1 MEGAAMEGT
10 GPPEVRYTRSGDVV
24 LAYQVTGQGP
34 LDLVFVPGWISNIE
48 LAWELPEFARFLGR
62 LAGLARLIWFDK
74 RGTGLSDR
82 VTGPVTLEERSDDIR
97 AVMDAAGSR
106 QAAVV
111 GWYEGGAI
119 AASFAASYPDRVR
132 ALVIGSFTARAAHDA
147 GEPWGIDPA
156 MMDLISKRAEDA
168 WGTAAIAELSPS
180 TTGNPLFLAF
190 WRRYERASAS
200 PTAAATMIRWNLA
213 IDVRAT
219 LPAISC
225 PTLVIHRKDVRLVP
239 AAAVRHV
246 ASQIP
251 GSRYTELDG
260 QDMFPF
266 VGDTVAVLDAIQE
279 FLTGA
284 PPRAETDRVLAT
296 LLFTDVVG
304 STQTIGKIGDSA
316 WVDLLHYHRNTV
328 RKSLTRFGGREVDTA
343 GDGFFAVFDGPA
355 RALRCA
361 AEIRDQAAEVGLA
374 LRLGLHAGE
383 VRLRGPEVAGMAVHV
398 AARVAALAESSQILV
413 TSTVKDLVLGSG
425 MKFAEHRMVA
435 LKGVPGSWQLYVFM
449 SA

>member
-168 WGTAAIAELSPS
+168 WGTAAIAELVSPS

-260 QDMFPF
+260 QDMFP
-266 VGDTVAVLDAIQE
+266 VRRGHRRRSRCDPGVPDRRPAPRGNRSGSGDPAIHRCGRIDADHRQDRRQR
-279 FLTGA
+279 LGRPA
-284 PPRAETDRVLAT
+284 PLPPQHGPEIPDPVRWPRGRYGRRRVLRR
-296 LLFTDVVG
+296 L
-304 STQTIGKIGDSA
+304 
-316 WVDLLHYHRNTV
+316 R
-328 RKSLTRFGGREVDTA
+328 RTRPGV
-343 GDGFFAVFDGPA
+343 
-355 RALRCA
+355 ALR
-361 AEIRDQAAEVGLA
+361 R
-374 LRLGLHAGE
+374 
-383 VRLRGPEVAGMAVHV
+383 
-398 AARVAALAESSQILV
+398 
-413 TSTVKDLVLGSG
+413 
-425 MKFAEHRMVA
+425 
-435 LKGVPGSWQLYVFM
+435 
-449 SA
+449 